1 MARIASV
8 NVSKVRRTAK
18 RPVESAEA
26 VEGAGLAGD
35 GHSGPGDRQLSLLS
49 TMSMELMEARGVR
62 GVEYGCCGE
71 NLDIRGMELHTLLP
85 GAELALGDEVRVL
98 VTGIGKDNSDGHADN
113 VIEGNI
119 FPEQGAFARVVRGG
133 PVEPG
138 MEVAVRADG
147 LRAGV
152 LTASDSVSRG
162 EREDASGPLLLSLL
176 REAGYATI
184 RYAASADDP
193 EALRRRLCLWCDD
206 ASLDLLLTTGGT
218 GLSPR
223 DNTPEATEAVTGRR
237 VPGIPEMLR
246 AMSAEKV
253 RTAWL
258 SRGTA
263 GIRRRTLIVN
273 LPGSRRAVE
282 ECLGFLLPLLGH
294 ALEVLRG
301 DVSRCGG

>member
-8 NVSKVRRTAK
+8 NVSGARGMAK
-18 RPVESAEA
+18 HPVESAEA
-26 VEGAGLAGD
+26 EVDAGLAGD
-35 GHSGPGDRQLSLLS
+35 GHAGPGDRQLSLLS
-49 TMSMELMEARGVR
+49 TISMELMQTRGVR

-71 NLDIRGMELHTLLP
+71 NLDIRGTELHTLLP
-85 GAELALGDEVRVL
+85 DAELALGDGVRVR
-98 VTGIGKDNSDGHADN
+98 VTGIGKDNSDGHADD

-133 PVEPG
+133 VLSPG
-138 MEVAVRADG
+138 MEVGFPSDRF
-147 LRAGV
+147 RAGV

-162 EREDASGPLLLSLL
+162 EREDGSGPLLLSLL
-176 REAGYATI
+176 RDAEYAVI

-193 EALRRRLCLWCDD
+193 HALRRRLSLWCDD
-206 ASLDLLLTTGGT
+206 GSLDLLLTTGGT

-237 VPGIPEMLR
+237 VPGISEMLR
-246 AMSAEKV
+246 SMSAEKV
-253 RTAWL
+253 PTAWL

-263 GIRRRTLIVN
+263 GVRGGTLIVN
-273 LPGSRRAVE
+273 LPGSRKAVE
-282 ECLGFLLPLLGH
+282 ECLGFLLPILGH